1 MMIWLTDIFKKIKL
15 KYSLLR
21 LFFLC
26 LIPAITI
33 SAINAN
39 AYINFS
45 QNVSCANVD
54 EALGNLDIE
63 KICGNDADCIKQAQ
77 KRLRDLQD
85 LKRNCDDAKKIV
97 DSGRESVKKNAD
109 IVMTSDSFVETGVS
123 AATVAVQ
130 GVLSEGTNA
139 VTKTMTALSGYDS
152 NKTTTVNYI
161 ADSNMTFL
169 SVDKKLKELEK
180 RKSIKGEEEKTKL
193 LKEEAKAKLEDFKQ
207 HGELI
212 KKAFPN
218 SMATIDKK
226 ADDAT
231 HWYNHPSR
239 NLEIQADYNNDVINM
254 LQSQADSGNPIA
266 GKLLE
271 QYKEKQAA
279 ALKANSAFVIGT
291 SSGGLAPAP
300 ATPGNLG
307 ASTARYDAA
316 QKQNANLEA
325 NLSKEDLEKA
335 KKSGLYDTTDE
346 QLEDA
351 RRPEFDKKCNI
362 AAMQKTYQSKCYSCV
377 IVKTLIETF
386 MSACATA
393 YDATSEAG
401 VKLLTLGAL
410 IWMAFFVM
418 KNVSSLANVEPG
430 AMVNT
435 LAVFLFKVMVAYIFI
450 TSGLGVLVKYFVN
463 PFLTAG
469 ADFGM
474 ALMATTGDISGAV
487 NPEYTIKMATVT
499 AEGGKAATEI
509 VSADVINKIMLFTQS
524 LDKTVSTHL
533 VVGHAITCH
542 SMTAGAWDLHLIKLV
557 NLWLWFCGALIWFV
571 GFMLTLGI
579 CYYLLDISF
588 KLGFAI
594 MALPVVIG
602 LWPFNI
608 TKGKVTAVFSIV
620 LKSGA
625 TFAFLALTT
634 TFALVLVS
642 QALRDIPTLLD
653 KITKEETRWIADT
666 FNITG
671 PYFLIILF
679 AYLYSMKLISATVD
693 DYVNKFFGDNVFGN
707 ESPMHKMSTQM
718 TDFAK
723 DKVMG
728 IGKGIGNKAGEA
740 LKEEAKEKVGTA
752 KKFVKG
758 LFKGKANDDTESDK
772 GGAGGAVKG
781 GGQAVKAGGAT
792 VEKTGQAMEQSGKV
806 AEQGGKAAAAGGKGM
821 MSGGKGMMR
830 GGAALSATG
839 LGAIVGVPM
848 MIAGAAVTAAGAGTY
863 AAGKAVE
870 VSGKVAQKAGKAMK
884 KGGKAMK
891 KAGEKIEKAGEKME
905 KVGDKLKFG
914 DRKPAEAGENKP
926 DDKPRSVPTEE
937 PQPEPEPEPAPQPTP
952 TPAPETPP
960 AETK

>member
-1 MMIWLTDIFKKIKL
+1 MMIWLTDIFKVQKL
-15 KYSLLR
+15 VTIFIFTMLLSALFSTQIFAYDESKLPTCSKSLNR
-21 LFFLC
+21 NERPMPYDRSKDSEV
-26 LIPAITI
+26 I
-33 SAINAN
+33 AN
-39 AYINFS
+39 AKKDLEAAMAEFDKVCETLKKAYPSSKLDKSFLEGGDEYRERVNKIIA
-45 QNVSCANVD
+45 QNPN
-54 EALGNLDIE
+54 IE
-63 KICGNDADCIKQAQ
+63 K
-77 KRLRDLQD
+77 
-85 LKRNCDDAKKIV
+85 
-97 DSGRESVKKNAD
+97 
-109 IVMTSDSFVETGVS
+109 M
-123 AATVAVQ
+123 
-130 GVLSEGTNA
+130 
-139 VTKTMTALSGYDS
+139 
-152 NKTTTVNYI
+152 
-161 ADSNMTFL
+161 
-169 SVDKKLKELEK
+169 
-180 RKSIKGEEEKTKL
+180 
-193 LKEEAKAKLEDFKQ
+193 
-207 HGELI
+207 
-212 KKAFPN
+212 
-218 SMATIDKK
+218 
-226 ADDAT
+226 
-231 HWYNHPSR
+231 
-239 NLEIQADYNNDVINM
+239 
-254 LQSQADSGNPIA
+254 
-266 GKLLE
+266 
-271 QYKEKQAA
+271 YK
-279 ALKANSAFVIGT
+279 
-291 SSGGLAPAP
+291 
-300 ATPGNLG
+300 
-307 ASTARYDAA
+307 AA
-316 QKQNANLEA
+316 QKKYADTYSKYRTETALLVDKINKKD
-325 NLSKEDLEKA
+325 KEDGNILPVITTTGAAYAAQASKDDAEKYKNTQIRDKYTKEDQKTLENA
-335 KKSGLYDTTDE
+335 GLYDPKNT
-346 QLEDA
+346 
-351 RRPEFDKKCNI
+351 FDGKCDI
-362 AAMQKTYQSKCYSCV
+362 EAMRETYQSNCYSCI

-386 MSACATA
+386 MSACAVA
-393 YDATSEAG
+393 YDVTSEAG

-469 ADFGM
+469 ADFGL

-487 NPEYTIKMATVT
+487 NPEYAIKMATVT

-533 VVGHAITCH
+533 VVGHAVTCH
-542 SMTAGAWDLHLIKLV
+542 SMNAGAWDLKIIKLV
-557 NLWLWFCGALIWFV
+557 NVWLWFCGALIWFV

-634 TFALVLVS
+634 TFALLLVS
-642 QALRDIPTLLD
+642 HALRDIPTLLD
-653 KITKEETRWIADT
+653 KIKNQETKWIADT
-666 FNITG
+666 FSITG

-693 DYVNKFFGDNVFGN
+693 DYVNKFFGDNVFGK
-707 ESPMHKMSTQM
+707 ESPMHQMSTQM

-723 DKVMG
+723 DKVVG

-740 LKEEAKEKVGTA
+740 LKEEAKEKIDTA

-758 LFKGKANDDTESDK
+758 LFKGKANGDTKSDK
-772 GGAGGAVKG
+772 KGGSSGGAGGAVKG

-792 VEKTGQAMEQSGKV
+792 VEKTGQAVEQGGKA
-806 AEQGGKAAAAGGKGM
+806 AEQGGKAAATGGKGM
-821 MSGGKGMMR
+821 MKSGNSMISGGASMCG
-830 GGAALSATG
+830 TG
-839 LGAIVGVPM
+839 VGAIIGVPM

-870 VSGKVAQKAGKAMK
+870 VGGKVAQKAGKAMK

-891 KAGEKIEKAGEKME
+891 KVGEKMEKAGEKME
-905 KVGDKLKFG
+905 KVGNKLKFG
-914 DRKPAEAGENKP
+914 DRKPAEGGENKP
-926 DDKPRSVPTEE
+926 DDKPQPAPAEE